1 MREVIP
7 AARIREVRGSRS
19 DSIWNGLIIGA
30 GAGALVGLASNVLND
45 CDAHECGEAYA
56 IPIGMGIGAA
66 VGAGL
71 DALWR
76 HEPVLYRAS
85 ETGRRLNI
93 QVVAGKVTAAKVSW
107 RLLTEPLSRL
117 LHLRLVG
124 ALCGVNSRIDVRPA
138 AEKNWNHCCHR
149 ACEDTY
155 GKAGGTPSNPTHKRR
170 VDPHSEFIESQT

>member
-1 MREVIP
+1 MRKLWTVVCCLLVIPCAFAQEARHSSPDLRDNIKSGQKITVRLSDGRQFQGAVSDVTEAELAITTKSMREVIP
-7 AARIREVRGSRS
+7 AARIRDVRGSRS

-76 HEPVLYRAS
+76 HKPVLYRAS

-107 RLLTEPLSRL
+107 R
-117 LHLRLVG
+117 
-124 ALCGVNSRIDVRPA
+124 
-138 AEKNWNHCCHR
+138 
-149 ACEDTY
+149 
-155 GKAGGTPSNPTHKRR
+155 
-170 VDPHSEFIESQT
+170 F